1 MFSQFILAMSVQAAE
16 QIPVGAIPSETG
28 VVEQGDVGTYV
39 SNIINWL
46 LGLLGV
52 VLLLIIIVAAFN
64 YITAG
69 DDSSKT
75 SGALASIRNSVIG
88 LFILMAAWILS
99 NTILAATIGA
109 GGAG

>member
-1 MFSQFILAMSVQAAE
+1 MLHDVILAMSVQAAE
-16 QIPVGAIPSETG
+16 QIPVGAIPSGTG
-28 VVEQGDVGTYV
+28 VVEEGDVGTYV

-46 LGLLGV
+46 LGLIGV
-52 VLLLIIIVAAFN
+52 VLLVIIIVAAFN

-88 LFILMAAWILS
+88 LFILMAAWVIS
-99 NTILAATIGA
+99 NTILAATIG
-109 GGAG
+109 G